1 MHDGAHGCRG
11 ELPGLRRLGE
21 QRGGIAYLSRGGT
34 GSQLIPRDEMERA
47 VTEHPLFDSGKG
59 GFWLLQQGNRPPAIV
74 DPAVIGKPQE
84 GRDPF
89 SQRRMRVVWRGGK
102 FGGIGPQRSQL
113 FLPARSSPQLVEA
126 REQREGALPLP
137 GSHQNEIVKEELPGG
152 SQPAKLA

>member
-1 MHDGAHGCRG
+1 MRVGW
-11 ELPGLRRLGE
+11 
-21 QRGGIAYLSRGGT
+21 RGGT
-34 GSQLIPRDEMERA
+34 
-47 VTEHPLFDSGKG
+47 
-59 GFWLLQQGNRPPAIV
+59 
-74 DPAVIGKPQE
+74 
-84 GRDPF
+84 
-89 SQRRMRVVWRGGK
+89 